1 MSKAGLSL
9 EARIISKYTD
19 MRESKLIM
27 SDPSTI
33 KELRDRKYYHRLEN
47 ILLKRYNRPWYEFC
61 PNMNFVKNV

>member
-1 MSKAGLSL
+1 
-9 EARIISKYTD
+9 

-27 SDPSTI
+27 RDPSTI